1 MKSILALTAAAWLL
15 AGAGFSNEAG
25 AADSVWVRTMGTSV
39 RAVDPAKAD
48 TVENATVRFPVRV
61 TLGGSAF
68 RLLLSNAHGP
78 TDMHIGAASL
88 GYMEGGVETFIPVT
102 VGGKADFTIAAGAPV
117 LSDDIAVTLTS
128 AQAVDISLF
137 FPEKT
142 ALSTSHSDRNPASV
156 SEAGNFTTS
165 ATFPTAKVFRSRPV
179 LGGIDVEAAPGTK
192 TIVAYGDSITDS
204 GDDVMKPLA
213 RWSDVLAE
221 RLRKAHK
228 PYAVANESIAGN
240 RILHEVTGTSALAR
254 FDRDVLSLPNV
265 GYVVM
270 LEGINDIGH
279 IGDAGQPAVTADD
292 IIAGYR
298 QIVAR
303 AHEHGIKVYVSEI
316 LPFKGAKYASDDKD
330 KVRLAVNEWL
340 RAPGSVDGIVD
351 FKGAVSDPADP
362 SQLNPKLERGD
373 HLHPNDDGERAM
385 GNAID
390 LRLFK

>member
-1 MKSILALTAAAWLL
+1 MKKILALTAAAWLL
-15 AGAGFSNEAG
+15 AGAAS
-25 AADSVWVRTMGTSV
+25 AADGAWVRTMGTSV

-61 TLGGSAF
+61 TLGGGDF
-68 RLLLSNAHGP
+68 RLLLSNEHGP

-88 GYMEGGVETFIPVT
+88 GYMDGGVEKFIPVT

-117 LSDDIAVTLTS
+117 LTDDIAVTLGN
-128 AQAVDISLF
+128 AQVVDISLF

-156 SEAGNFTTS
+156 SGPGNFT
-165 ATFPTAKVFRSRPV
+165 AGADFPTVQSLRSRPV
-179 LGGIDVEAAPGTK
+179 LGGIDVLAAPNAK
-192 TIVAYGDSITDS
+192 TVVAYGDSITDS
-204 GDDVMKPLA
+204 GDDVTKPVA
-213 RWSDVLAE
+213 RWSDVLAQ
-221 RLRKAHK
+221 RLIAAHK

-265 GYVVM
+265 GYIVM

-292 IIAGYR
+292 VIAGYK

-303 AHEHGIKVYVSEI
+303 AHEHGIKVYVAEI

-330 KVRLAVNEWL
+330 KVRLAVNDWL

-351 FKGAVSDPADP
+351 FKGTVADP
-362 SQLNPKLERGD
+362 SDPLQLNPKLERGD

-385 GNAID
+385 GAAID